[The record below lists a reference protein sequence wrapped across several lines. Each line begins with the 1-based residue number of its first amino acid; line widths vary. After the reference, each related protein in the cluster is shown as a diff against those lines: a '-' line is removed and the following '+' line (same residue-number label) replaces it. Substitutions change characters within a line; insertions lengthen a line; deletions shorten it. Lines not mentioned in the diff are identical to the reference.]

1 MHGAPDGVSMYP
13 PTMLNEADK
22 ITTDVVNGGRPGF
35 IMGLLLANP
44 MFETNAEFDFID
56 LRHHVPFR

>member
-1 MHGAPDGVSMYP
+1 
-13 PTMLNEADK
+13 MLNEADK
-22 ITTDVVNGGRPGF
+22 ITADLVNGGRPGF

-44 MFETNAEFDFID
+44 IFVTNAEFDFID